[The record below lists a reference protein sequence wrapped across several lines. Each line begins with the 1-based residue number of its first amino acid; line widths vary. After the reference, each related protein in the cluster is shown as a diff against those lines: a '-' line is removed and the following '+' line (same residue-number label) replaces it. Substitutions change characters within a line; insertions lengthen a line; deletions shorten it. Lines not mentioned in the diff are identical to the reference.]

1 MSISGI
7 FAFVSQETNGVIST
21 DIVDIKITNFKL
33 DENNTEIEYSNESSQ
48 VTPGDVI
55 SIIPKINNN
64 GMNCYLR
71 VKVKYINDN
80 TDFTNYVTG
89 FSGDFTKY
97 GDYYYYNKVFNSAEQ
112 VKLFDTIKIPEDI
125 NEQSTSTG
133 KIELVIT
140 AEAIQDRNFEPDYSL
155 SDPWKNVQPEATI
168 NNTYEIDE
176 ENSKVMINYE
186 DETEKDIL
194 ISDDLFVKA
203 KKMVPGD
210 GFADTISIKNTHN
223 SKAKYYLQLNADA
236 STEQYAKLLN
246 QISLVITTQD
256 GQVLYDGKL
265 SSTGKIALGEYQ
277 PGEQGQLNYNVSV
290 PLGLNNLSENLN
302 PKLLFIFSA
311 EYENKITPGQNSKS
325 IKTGDTID
333 LAITVFL
340 ISAVGLVTI
349 MILFYREKRKEEN

>member
-194 ISDDLFVKA
+194 TETSRRANGCRFIFLIHGIFYA
-203 KKMVPGD
+203 
-210 GFADTISIKNTHN
+210 ISI
-223 SKAKYYLQLNADA
+223 
-236 STEQYAKLLN
+236 
-246 QISLVITTQD
+246 
-256 GQVLYDGKL
+256 L
-265 SSTGKIALGEYQ
+265 SY
-277 PGEQGQLNYNVSV
+277 
-290 PLGLNNLSENLN
+290 
-302 PKLLFIFSA
+302 
-311 EYENKITPGQNSKS
+311 
-325 IKTGDTID
+325 
-333 LAITVFL
+333 
-340 ISAVGLVTI
+340 
-349 MILFYREKRKEEN
+349 